1 MQQGRPL
8 SWTLYTMAANNMNTM
23 ATNNVSTMAANS
35 VSTTD
40 SLCPDWI
47 YSNSSN
53 VQ

>member
-1 MQQGRPL
+1 MT
-8 SWTLYTMAANNMNTM
+8 SNNVDTMAQNSVNTM
-23 ATNNVSTMAANS
+23 TANAI
-35 VSTTD
+35 STTD

>member
-1 MQQGRPL
+1 MTSNNVDTMAQN
-8 SWTLYTMAANNMNTM
+8 SVNTMAANAIN
-23 ATNNVSTMAANS
+23 
-35 VSTTD
+35 TTD